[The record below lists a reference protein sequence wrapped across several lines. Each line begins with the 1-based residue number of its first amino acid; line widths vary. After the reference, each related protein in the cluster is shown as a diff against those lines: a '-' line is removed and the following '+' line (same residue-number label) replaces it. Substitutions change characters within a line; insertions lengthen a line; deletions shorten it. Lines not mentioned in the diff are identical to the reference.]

1 MRRLGVVLAA
11 LAVTALW
18 GSPALAQTS
27 EVIHSYDVAIEI
39 RADDSIRVTEVIAY
53 DFGSSPHHGIF
64 RDVPT
69 REAYDDRYDRVYPLH
84 VESVEAT
91 GGASADYEVS
101 QEPGGITRIKIGDPD
116 ETITGAHTYTIVYTV
131 EAAMNGFRDH
141 DELYWNAIGDVLGG
155 ARRDRDGDRERT
167 GPHHRHHLLCRACQL
182 DRAVR
187 QGADPRGRDGPLPAV
202 EPVPVRGVHGGRG
215 VAQGRRR
222 GTEATAGGAVEHR
235 PCVLANLLHAR
246 SVRRPAPAPGR
257 GMWLAVLDAWARP
270 PFRRLAGRPDDGQ
283 RHRRRAGGAAV
294 RARRRP
300 RRVRSTGGP
309 PPGPGGHDH
318 RRAGEHPR
326 RHRDDRGPGR
336 PRVPHDRGDPE
347 GRLVRQAGLDVA
359 SHGQGGRRSAHV
371 RIERSCPGCSRT
383 ATTRRCPACDA
394 RSRNG

>member
-1 MRRLGVVLAA
+1 MRRTT
-11 LAVTALW
+11 TATT
-18 GSPALAQTS
+18 A
-27 EVIHSYDVAIEI
+27 
-39 RADDSIRVTEVIAY
+39 SI
-53 DFGSSPHHGIF
+53 
-64 RDVPT
+64 
-69 REAYDDRYDRVYPLH
+69 PLH

-141 DELYWNAIGDVLGG
+141 DELYWNAIGEYWEVPVETATATVSAPAPITDITCYAGPVSSTAPCDK
-155 ARRDRDGDRERT
+155 ARILEDGTARFRQSNLFPFEAFT
-167 GPHHRHHLLCRACQL
+167 VVAALPKGVVAEPQPLL
-182 DRAVR
+182 
-187 QGADPRGRDGPLPAV
+187 V
-202 EPVPVRGVHGGRG
+202 EPWSIGRAFSRTSSTLGLSGGL
-215 VAQGRRR
+215 
-222 GTEATAGGAVEHR
+222 
-235 PCVLANLLHAR
+235 LA
-246 SVRRPAPAPGR
+246 APGR

-270 PFRRLAGRPDDGQ
+270 PVRRLAGRSDDGQ

-300 RRVRSTGGP
+300 GRVRAAGGP

-347 GRLVRQAGLDVA
+347 GRLVRQAGLDAA

-383 ATTRRCPACDA
+383 ATTPRCPACDA